1 VRPLLEVPMRPNAGS
16 FPYTDDNGTVWLAFT
31 DFGARSRERVV
42 VCVHGLTRN
51 GRDFDRL
58 ATAMARDFR
67 VIEVDVAGRGRSGWL
82 ADKTAYTYPTYLKH
96 MGAFLDY
103 RGLESV
109 DLVGTSMGGLI
120 GMLMAA
126 QPESPIRRLV
136 LNDVGPFI
144 PKVALE
150 RIGEHVGKDPRFRNL
165 QEAAAY
171 FQTIY
176 ADFGIPDE
184 LGWSDLTLHSA
195 IRQENGTYALHYDP
209 AIGDVFQE
217 PMNDVDLWSVWDA
230 ITCPVLVLRGERSD
244 LLTRETAQEMTKRG
258 PKAELVE
265 FPGCG
270 HAPALMS
277 EEQIKIVHE
286 WLLSFDDSEADET
299 TDAD

>member
-1 VRPLLEVPMRPNAGS
+1 M
-16 FPYTDDNGTVWLAFT
+16 
-31 DFGARSRERVV
+31 
-42 VCVHGLTRN
+42 
-51 GRDFDRL
+51 
-58 ATAMARDFR
+58 
-67 VIEVDVAGRGRSGWL
+67 
-82 ADKTAYTYPTYLKH
+82 
-96 MGAFLDY
+96 
-103 RGLESV
+103 
-109 DLVGTSMGGLI
+109 
-120 GMLMAA
+120 
-126 QPESPIRRLV
+126 
-136 LNDVGPFI
+136 
-144 PKVALE
+144 
-150 RIGEHVGKDPRFRNL
+150 
-165 QEAAAY
+165 
-171 FQTIY
+171 
-176 ADFGIPDE
+176 
-184 LGWSDLTLHSA
+184 GWSDLTLHSA